1 MAEFHLSIV
10 SPEETLL
17 EEMVE
22 SIIVPGAK
30 GYLGVLAHHAPL
42 ITPLLPGK
50 ITIRRAGHSQ
60 TEIMAVSGGFL
71 EVANNQATV
80 LADAAEPAEKIDRER
95 AKSALDRARQR
106 LKEGGPD
113 IDTARAMAAAERARN
128 RLKVLS
134 DWQ

>member
-50 ITIRRAGHSQ
+50 ITIRRNGQSED
-60 TEIMAVSGGFL
+60 EIMAVSGGFL
-71 EVANNQATV
+71 EVANNVATV
-80 LADAAEPAEKIDRER
+80 LADACEPVEKIDRDR

-106 LKEGGPD
+106 LNEGGPD